1 MHTDPADTAQAQI
14 RFSGTS
20 SALIGSFH
28 QGASPCWHEIPSLA
42 PQQLEASIR
51 LAQPIPL
58 FASTALKTIEYLQE
72 NPSIFQFDPDPKE
85 PFTEGFIDPRV
96 LTLSRSPEVE
106 EGAYY
111 NSPIPGRQQDI
122 TQDDA
127 YYSLSESSL
136 DYSSSYLAGCE
147 IEDFLRCTADEA
159 QPATTVRND
168 TCSPSGQ
175 SPAHSLSEGESLPN
189 CTKKFARE
197 RDLQRHLGSVHGES
211 FPGLVKR
218 YRCPSGDYETS
229 RGENLKRHMEA
240 KHPDE
245 PIPANWREIFLNR
258 K

>member
-1 MHTDPADTAQAQI
+1 MHLQ
-14 RFSGTS
+14 GTS

-159 QPATTVRND
+159 QPATT
-168 TCSPSGQ
+168 
-175 SPAHSLSEGESLPN
+175 
-189 CTKKFARE
+189 
-197 RDLQRHLGSVHGES
+197 RHLGSVHGES